1 MFPFYVLFFFKTEH
15 SWTFI
20 EIWEVGTVEEKMT
33 FSWVSTEYAKELSEI
48 FNGKFNFCYYYSYSV
63 PVLECLYLLL
73 STGFPSFRMFAV
85 CYFNCIWNFLL
96 ETTFKL
102 KNANH

>member
-1 MFPFYVLFFFKTEH
+1 MFSFYVLFFFKTEH

-33 FSWVSTEYAKELSEI
+33 FSWASTEYAKELSEI

-63 PVLECLYLLL
+63 PVLNAFIYYSLQVSRPSECLQYVILIA
-73 STGFPSFRMFAV
+73 F
-85 CYFNCIWNFLL
+85 
-96 ETTFKL
+96 ETFY
-102 KNANH
+102 